1 VSSAPLPGYPT
12 SELARNRWVSLDL
25 LLSIK
30 RYAFESDPDNILRLD
45 ECTAV
50 AALIVEQIEAVAAQ
64 GKLELLQDNASCLT
78 SVLIVFLRKVSRRG
92 YRDRLL
98 YFRIPDLDLVAKSV
112 RASGGCRPLNKPTR
126 SHSSSGCLHATKEPP
141 RGTPKLPRRSCYG
154 QSVPSGVE
162 VPFPGWRPGGRCRDG
177 QAGQLVPRRAG
188 EWLMLQAVES

>member
-141 RGTPKLPRRSCYG
+141 RGTPKLPRRSWRGSSGAC
-154 QSVPSGVE
+154 SVLWAISPE
-162 VPFPGWRPGGRCRDG
+162 RCRG
-177 QAGQLVPRRAG
+177 TLPRLEARRSMSR
-188 EWLMLQAVES
+188 WTSRTTRSSPSW